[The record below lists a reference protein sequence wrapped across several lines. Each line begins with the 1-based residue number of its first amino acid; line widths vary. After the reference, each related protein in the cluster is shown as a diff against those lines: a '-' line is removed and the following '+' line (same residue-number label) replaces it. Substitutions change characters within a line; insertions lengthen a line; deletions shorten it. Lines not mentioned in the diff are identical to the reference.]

1 LRPVL
6 NIGKKE
12 KNKGLKKCLTLE
24 IIKFTVQ
31 FNTLKMKIY
40 SIGLLLLSM
49 VVTSCNDA
57 LQQTPT
63 LSNIDKLTSGNERF
77 LNNRSVHL
85 HQDKAAVIA
94 NEKAQHP
101 FAVIITCADS
111 RVSPEI
117 VFDQGIGDL
126 FVIRNAGNLMSDFAM
141 GSVEYAVEHLNT
153 KLVVVLGHTECGAI
167 KAFVEDEESTEKHPA
182 HGHISTIIETIK
194 KEDEEKNVPRP
205 HKEHLNECVIANI
218 KHSTHQILA
227 NAFIDQKE
235 IQVVPMLY
243 DIHTGRVSLI
253 K

>member
-1 LRPVL
+1 
-6 NIGKKE
+6 
-12 KNKGLKKCLTLE
+12 
-24 IIKFTVQ
+24 
-31 FNTLKMKIY
+31 MKIY

-49 VVTSCNDA
+49 VITSCNNA
-57 LQQTPT
+57 LQQTST
-63 LSNIDKLTSGNERF
+63 LSNTDKLIVGNERF

-85 HQDKAAVIA
+85 NQNKAAVIA
-94 NEKAQHP
+94 NKKAQHP
-101 FAVIITCADS
+101 FAVVITCADS

-167 KAFVEDEESTEKHPA
+167 KAFVEAEESTEKQDSQS
-182 HGHISTIIETIK
+182 HISTIIETIK
-194 KEDEEKNVPRP
+194 KEDEEKKVPRP
-205 HKEHLNECVIANI
+205 HKDHLDECIVANI
-218 KHSTHQILA
+218 QHSKHQILA
-227 NAFIDQKE
+227 NTFINQKK

-253 K
+253 N